1 MGCTDVQKLI
11 HETTMQWAKEGQ
23 VSTLTDAV
31 TKWQEELGSVNIVN
45 RPMRQVVSEAIVDV
59 INDRNSKRKTLVVTR
74 TATIAKEARVEE
86 NTRAQLQA
94 VLDLLVEENPGLP
107 TSPARRR
114 HLNEVVKK
122 LREQLF
128 DAKQMLREKQANARR
143 SASLK
148 KKIISKKKAVQH
160 ARNPSNM
167 PPSMRKNFDPDTS
180 EEVKK
185 LEKELAELQQ
195 QLDLNNALKHAK
207 EYNEDPFADEPKSR
221 PKQLLTAEAIELDAQ
236 LQAELDR
243 VAKIKKEDE
252 RIEVLNKQLDWLKH
266 KVKVLEVSGELTPEQ
281 IEELKTINMEKKTPK
296 ENAAMVDNLKT
307 RIDTAKQEIE
317 ILAQIRRMNLGLP
330 PTVTKDKSPAPRTE
344 FVRLLDKYRKELSRE
359 QQLML
364 QVEHLQRQV
373 DTGQFEI
380 PVTKKTEE
388 ATQEAAELAF
398 RRDVL
403 RKDVARAVRAIK
415 KRSESMSVFS
425 AGIDFINSA
434 QGVVKAFWT
443 AYEGSFLGKQGWAT
457 AIRHPII
464 YGKALPEVFKAAL
477 PRVDLTFIHSKLA
490 YKGGE
495 QYLREKFQEL
505 TGNPET
511 AQWMDAGLKIY
522 EMGGDM
528 NAQSEQFAS
537 DFWHK
542 KIPYTELR
550 VENLALGIGASNRMY
565 AHFLNEIRIA
575 QMERLVRLM
584 EAAGPVGKE
593 DLKRAARHINIWTG
607 EAGMAAGGLD
617 QFIHHA
623 RIGIF
628 APSYTVSQ
636 FQALAE
642 IGHVAA
648 SQATQSDFLR
658 SRFFG
663 GGRLKNL
670 SESFVGDA
678 RDPVGQA
685 LQKEIGKELWN
696 TIWRTSTVMG
706 MLAFFY
712 GDEEDDSFA
721 IEVDT
726 NSTSGLKVTKD
737 NRTYDVLG
745 GFAQPIVHLSRLMNW
760 MFLGT
765 DAGYKPTKVKGK
777 AQPKLRIKR
786 DGMTPYINFGEAEYT
801 RWGESGSPFN
811 MEIQDEIQRFW
822 FNKASPALSVG
833 FMLYNNKRMYGKRPK
848 PGEAGD
854 VGAYRKLFAPGSEPP
869 DHLYKDWSFWLEN
882 FAPVLSAFTY
892 QQRAELGFTESYSRE
907 FIDTMLMI
915 MGVSIYNSS
924 NEEEESRRVGRG
936 K

>member
-1 MGCTDVQKLI
+1 MSCTDLQVLI
-11 HETTMQWAKEGQ
+11 HETTMQWAKEGK
-23 VSTLTDAV
+23 VKNLTGA
-31 TKWQEELGSVNIVN
+31 TSMWQKELGSTELVG

-59 INDRNSKRKTLVVTR
+59 INDRNAKRKKLVVTR
-74 TATIAKEARVEE
+74 TATIAREARVEE
-86 NTRAQLQA
+86 NTRAQLEA

-107 TSPARRR
+107 TPPARRK

-122 LREQLF
+122 LREKLF
-128 DAKQMLREKQANARR
+128 DAKQELRDKQANARR
-143 SASLK
+143 IVSLK
-148 KKIISKKKAVQH
+148 KQIKSKKVAVDD
-160 ARNPSNM
+160 AKNPRNL
-167 PPSMRKNFDPDTS
+167 PPQAVTKREAEKTPK
-180 EEVKK
+180 V
-185 LEKELAELQQ
+185 KELEEELAALQQ
-195 QLDLNNALKHAK
+195 ELTLRNELKFAQDH
-207 EYNEDPFADEPKSR
+207 NQDPFADKKKR
-221 PKQLLTAEAIELDAQ
+221 PKELLSAEAIELDAQ
-236 LQAELDR
+236 LQAEIDR
-243 VAKIKKEDE
+243 VANLKQVDENAKK
-252 RIEVLNKQLDWLKH
+252 LQKQLEWLQD
-266 KVKVLEVSGELTPEQ
+266 KVNVLQVAGELTPEQ
-281 IEELKTINMEKKTPK
+281 IESLKTINADKKTPK
-296 ENAAMVDNLKT
+296 QKAAIIENLQAK
-307 RIDTAKQEIE
+307 IDTAKQEQSL
-317 ILAQIRRMNLGLP
+317 LAQIRRMNLGLS
-330 PTVTKDKSPAPRTE
+330 PTEAKDKSTAPKTE
-344 FVRLLDKYRKELSRE
+344 FVQLLKKHRDNLSKE

-364 QVEHLQRQV
+364 QVEHLQRQL
-373 DTGQFEI
+373 DTGQFEM

-403 RKDVARAVRAIK
+403 RKDVARSVRAIK
-415 KRSESMSVFS
+415 KRSESMSVFD
-425 AGIDFINSA
+425 AGVDFINSA

-464 YGKALPEVFKAAL
+464 YGSKLPEVLKAAL
-477 PRVDLTFIHSKLA
+477 PKVDLTFIHSKLA

-495 QYLREKFQEL
+495 QYMREKFQQL

-542 KIPYTELR
+542 KIPYTDLR
-550 VENLALGIGASNRMY
+550 VENLAIGIGASNRMY

-593 DLKRAARHINIWTG
+593 DLQRAARHINIWTG
-607 EAGMAAGGLD
+607 EAGKAAYGLD

-636 FQALAE
+636 FQALTE
-642 IGHVAA
+642 IGHIVA
-648 SQATQSDFLR
+648 SQATQFDVLKKR
-658 SRFFG
+658 WIFG
-663 GGRLKNL
+663 GRFHNL

-696 TIWRTSTVMG
+696 TIWRTSTLMG

-721 IEVDT
+721 VEVDT
-726 NSTSGLKVTKD
+726 NSTSGLKVPKD

-745 GFAQPIVHLSRLMNW
+745 GFAQPIVHLSRMMNW
-760 MFLGT
+760 MYLGT
-765 DAGYKPTKVKGK
+765 DAGYKPTKIKGK
-777 AQPKLRIKR
+777 AQPKLRLKR
-786 DGMTPYINFGEAEYT
+786 DGMTPHMNFGEAEYI

-811 MEIQDEIQRFW
+811 MDVQDEIQRFW
-822 FNKASPALSVG
+822 FNKASPAASVA
-833 FMLYNNKRMYGKRPK
+833 FMLYNNKRMYGRRPK

-869 DHLYKDWSFWLEN
+869 DHLWKDWSFWLEN

-915 MGVSIYNSS
+915 IGMSIYNSS